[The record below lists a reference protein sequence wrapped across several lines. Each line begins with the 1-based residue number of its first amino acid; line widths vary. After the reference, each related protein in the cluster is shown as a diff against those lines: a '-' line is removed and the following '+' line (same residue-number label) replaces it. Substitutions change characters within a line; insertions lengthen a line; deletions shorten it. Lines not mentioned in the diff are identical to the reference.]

1 MCILGISDV
10 NIFQPRLSIFLGI
23 PLHRCWMEVDLCK
36 TFLRADV
43 SKHVVAYSDND
54 SKSCLGILK

>member
-23 PLHRCWMEVDLCK
+23 PLHICWMEVGLCK
-36 TFLRADV
+36 TFLRAEV
-43 SKHVVAYSDND
+43 SKHMW
-54 SKSCLGILK
+54 LPTLKMTVNLVWVY